1 MAIPVKKKDPD
12 FNTLKRELQR
22 FQSERLNRTY
32 ADLMVDPRYAGLGDF
47 FFNRLYAP
55 KDFTFRDTSIK
66 SLQHLL
72 EGRIYR
78 PMTAAM
84 LKVIE
89 LHELTDNL
97 DDRMVEKMVAT
108 GIGPKLTMDLY
119 QAVYRQLNNYDQ
131 RVYQISLIVD
141 VTRIFHG
148 LSRKWVVAI
157 SLKTVTV
164 AAHLLKSAK
173 IIDFIN
179 EGYLAFRK
187 VKRIDHFVDTITRR
201 ERAWHDKLWRGTKI
215 DS

>member
-1 MAIPVKKKDPD
+1 MAIPAKKKDPD

-66 SLQHLL
+66 NLQHLL

-201 ERAWHDKLWRGTKI
+201 EQAWHDKLWRGTKI